1 MAHGSRRVWWPGG
14 PLRGERCSGGKDGMN
29 AAASSPRLR
38 GPSSLVA
45 HLDLCSSLQ
54 TVPITTVSF
63 QVCFLSSNP
72 CEPWL
77 KLLQPPGGI
86 PEPLGGPTN
95 LPRSGL
101 PFSPRHR
108 LPSPLSF
115 CSSSNTHSCSH
126 LRAFALALGS
136 GTLFTPA
143 VSHLSSRPIVILCAA
158 LATLQ

>member
-1 MAHGSRRVWWPGG
+1 MTHGSRRVWWPGG

-29 AAASSPRLR
+29 VAASSPKLR
-38 GPSSLVA
+38 DPSSLVA

-54 TVPITTVSF
+54 TVPVTTVSF

-101 PFSPRHR
+101 PFSPGHR
-108 LPSPLSF
+108 LPSPPSVSPSAPPRTLPAVPTSEPL
-115 CSSSNTHSCSH
+115 HWPW
-126 LRAFALALGS
+126 ALGHS
-136 GTLFTPA
+136 LLR
-143 VSHLSSRPIVILCAA
+143 LS
-158 LATLQ
+158 ATCHHASL

>member
-1 MAHGSRRVWWPGG
+1 MTHGSRRVWWPGG

-29 AAASSPRLR
+29 VAASSPKLW

-54 TVPITTVSF
+54 TVPVTTVSF

-77 KLLQPPGGI
+77 KLLQPPGVI

-101 PFSPRHR
+101 PFSPGHR
-108 LPSPLSF
+108 LPSPPSVSPSAPPRTLPAVPTSEPL
-115 CSSSNTHSCSH
+115 HWPW
-126 LRAFALALGS
+126 ALGHS
-136 GTLFTPA
+136 LLL
-143 VSHLSSRPIVILCAA
+143 LS
-158 LATLQ
+158 ATCHHASL